1 MRRRPLEYVRRI
13 LYTRRKLQVS
23 CCRWSVSGLTKID
36 QSQASKYLVGKGR
49 NQMTFLPRM
58 SQSERVLQ
66 PARLASD

>member
-1 MRRRPLEYVRRI
+1 MFVEFIQEEPF
-13 LYTRRKLQVS
+13 QVN
-23 CCRWSVSGLTKID
+23 CCRWAVSGLTKID
-36 QSQASKYLVGKGR
+36 QSQASKYLVGKGI